1 MTNFGEKLRR
11 ARQDKGWNQEDL
23 AKAVNISQA
32 AISQF
37 EKGQRMPTPANIE
50 KFSEVLGISKD
61 MLVGEEIGEFE
72 RVKLM
77 RNIQSLS
84 PDSVRKIND
93 IVEMIRNSDNNKRRD
108 SK

>member
-1 MTNFGEKLRR
+1 MTNFGEKIRR
-11 ARQDKGWNQEDL
+11 ARQVKGWSQEDL
-23 AKAVNISQA
+23 AKHMNITQA

-50 KFSEVLGISKD
+50 KFSDVLGIPKD
-61 MLVGEEIGEFE
+61 DLLGEEEGEFE
-72 RVKLM
+72 RVRLM

-84 PDSVRKIND
+84 PDSVRKLND
-93 IVEMIRNSDNNKRRD
+93 VVEMIRSSDPKRKD